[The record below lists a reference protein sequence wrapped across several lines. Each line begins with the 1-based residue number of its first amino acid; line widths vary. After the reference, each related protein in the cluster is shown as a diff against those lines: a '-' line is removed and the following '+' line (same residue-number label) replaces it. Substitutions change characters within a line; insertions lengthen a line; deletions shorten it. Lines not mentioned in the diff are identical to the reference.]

1 MILPPAEMLLFT
13 AIICWTAGVQV
24 AEDLSDKT
32 SPVAVRIILRIRKHK
47 HLKTVIHAE
56 IFYLVSRNLSGKA
69 IDLYFNVL
77 TWLIQKTEN
86 HLKLPWLYNFLLLVD
101 CISKKISSTQLGLDK
116 TIICEGFQIYLF
128 SL

>member
-13 AIICWTAGVQV
+13 AIICWTASAQV

-56 IFYLVSRNLSGKA
+56 IFYLVSRNTSGKA

-86 HLKLPWLYNFLLLVD
+86 HLKLPWLYNFLLVVD
-101 CISKKISSTQLGLDK
+101 RISKKSVAHNLVLIK
-116 TIICEGFQIYLF
+116 P
-128 SL
+128 